1 MRRAK
6 VSNRID
12 QYQERVYA
20 PKDMREKGNRGMRDD
35 SGRDGKV
42 NKSEEEGLGRVVSL
56 YIHSCYDLSAAFQLL
71 LYTFQNLMISSLC

>member
-1 MRRAK
+1 
-6 VSNRID
+6 
-12 QYQERVYA
+12 
-20 PKDMREKGNRGMRDD
+20 MRDD

-56 YIHSCYDLSAAFQLL
+56 YIHSCYDISAAFQLL